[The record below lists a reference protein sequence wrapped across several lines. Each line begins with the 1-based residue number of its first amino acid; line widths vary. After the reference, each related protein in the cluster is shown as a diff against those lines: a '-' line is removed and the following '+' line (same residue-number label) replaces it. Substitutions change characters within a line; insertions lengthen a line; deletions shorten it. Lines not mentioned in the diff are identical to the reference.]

1 MKDQEKNSIYDRLFS
16 MMITIE
22 TKNIPDPRYISE
34 KIGECHISI
43 EEVEK
48 FYIHVSKELS
58 VLRRALNNSESAFE
72 QAKDKLLSSD
82 PEILAVAHARDR
94 EARAN
99 TCLKNEINEIKNYKN
114 EVEDLEGLLGV
125 INVKLRNL
133 ARLNMDIKA
142 QLRLMESQIKLGS
155 LPITDDSVKN
165 LMAELSK
172 SDLFQNAQTKIEESV
187 AQDPTQPLDINS
199 LLPTD
204 LIVTAPVINNPSIPS
219 SVEINNPSIPSSV
232 EINNPS
238 IPEKETDACPAT
250 GVQESKIE
258 KSVINLVKNLEEEAL
273 EEESEEIIDGEDL
286 LPAFN
291 SSDLVE
297 TTASE
302 VVDLDKILGQVGPP
316 VKLPGPVSSCAQ
328 ELPKITKPL
337 TIVGGIPEQKI
348 ELVKGSVETSNTPDI
363 MRDLKQEEKPK
374 EGTEFDLMLSQY
386 LSQFNTQKLKE

>member
-16 MMITIE
+16 MVITIE

-199 LLPTD
+199 LLPVD
-204 LIVTAPVINNPSIPS
+204 LTVTAPVINNPSIPS
-219 SVEINNPSIPSSV
+219 SVEINNPSIP
-232 EINNPS
+232 
-238 IPEKETDACPAT
+238 EKEITGKTGDAYLAT

-258 KSVINLVKNLEEEAL
+258 KSVINLAKNLEEEAL

-286 LPAFN
+286 LPVLN

-302 VVDLDKILGQVGPP
+302 VIDLDKILGQVGPP
-316 VKLPGPVSSCAQ
+316 VKLPDPVLSCAV
-328 ELPKITKPL
+328 ELPIITKPS
-337 TIVGGIPEQKI
+337 TIVGGVPEQKI

>member
-1 MKDQEKNSIYDRLFS
+1 MKDQEKNAIYDRLFS

-48 FYIHVSKELS
+48 FYIQVSKELS
-58 VLRRALNNSESAFE
+58 VLRRALNNSESAYG

-82 PEILAVAHARDR
+82 AEIISIAHARDR

-99 TCLKNEINEIKNYKN
+99 TLLKNEINEIKNYKN

-219 SVEINNPSIPSSV
+219 SVEINNPSIS
-232 EINNPS
+232 
-238 IPEKETDACPAT
+238 EKETDACPAT

-316 VKLPGPVSSCAQ
+316 VKLPDPVLSYVQ
-328 ELPKITKPL
+328 EIKPS
-337 TIVGGIPEQKI
+337 TSAGGVPEQKI
-348 ELVKGSVETSNTPDI
+348 ESVKGSVETSVTLDI

-386 LSQFNTQKLKE
+386 LSQFNTQKPKE